1 MSKTVKSPRFWIN
14 TLEWL
19 DRLKILDVEGGNKL
33 HYTLPV
39 NPSYLGGADTWKLG
53 DWGQSEELN
62 INYGSFFT
70 CVANSNAFIM
80 LLGHDFYIN

>member
-33 HYTLPV
+33 HYKLPV
-39 NPSYLGGADTWKLG
+39 NKYYLDGVNNWKLG
-53 DWGQSEELN
+53 D
-62 INYGSFFT
+62 
-70 CVANSNAFIM
+70 FIQ
-80 LLGHDFYIN
+80 